1 MADPR
6 KDVDFEG
13 VGDNTA
19 PFKYD
24 GSIVFDLTKQGYAA
38 QVGKAVA
45 MKGNRTV
52 GLAVD
57 GDRIKGKLVLVEQDG
72 FCSVQYTGGTTL
84 PKGNGATVTNG
95 SRIVGALDAGGAG
108 GCIRNAVVGT
118 ALVDGE
124 DAKAAH
130 EVLDASPASAIK
142 VMLQG

>member
-19 PFKYD
+19 TFKYD
-24 GSIVFDLTKQGYAA
+24 GSIVFDFTKQGGAV
-38 QVGKAVA
+38 QFGKAVS

-52 GLAVD
+52 GLALD
-57 GDRIKGKLVLVEQDG
+57 GDRIKGKLGIVEQDG
-72 FCSVQYTGGTTL
+72 HCAVQYTGGTTL

-95 SRIVGALDAGGAG
+95 SRIVGALDAAGAG

-118 ALVDGE
+118 ALADGE
-124 DAKAAH
+124 DSKAAH
-130 EVLDASPASAIK
+130 EVLDASPTSAIK